1 MADCVDGPHCV
12 SSQATDPNR
21 HVEPLRY
28 AGSQAAAEQALL
40 AELQALPRAEVI
52 THDAGYIHA
61 EVTSLIMGYVDD
73 VEFVFLPEQRI
84 DVRSSSRIG
93 YYDFNVNRKRVERL
107 RDGFNARM
115 NP

>member
-1 MADCVDGPHCV
+1 M
-12 SSQATDPNR
+12 
-21 HVEPLRY
+21 
-28 AGSQAAAEQALL
+28 
-40 AELQALPRAEVI
+40 I

-61 EVTSLIMGYVDD
+61 EVTSSIMGYVDD